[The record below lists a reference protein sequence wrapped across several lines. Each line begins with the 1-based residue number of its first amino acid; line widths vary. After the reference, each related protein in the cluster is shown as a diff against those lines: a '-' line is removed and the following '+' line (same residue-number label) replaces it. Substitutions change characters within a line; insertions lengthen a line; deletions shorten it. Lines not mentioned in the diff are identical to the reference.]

1 MCDCNKP
8 YKRINIIN
16 SKLNNIRNTLSLPE
30 NNDSLTLSVSNKEE
44 IIRIY
49 YLSQKD
55 TEKGTIRIRNPG
67 YYILKEDLIFHPNP
81 NDGFKPTIQQTTGDA
96 DADYPLAPFGAYN
109 LGFFAGI
116 AIETDNVAIDLNGF
130 KIEQSPEFNL
140 NQRFYAHIELA
151 SSPFI
156 PKQGPSNFGD
166 TIKAPKN
173 VIIKNGV
180 LGKSSHH
187 GIHGND
193 MSLVTIEDI
202 TFENFEVAAIALNG
216 GKNICIKDCMIK
228 QININ
233 IKTLSLFSQSLFA
246 LPHLKRIEARDS
258 NLTLNLKSGTKTISN
273 IIEEL
278 ESEVELAKNYA
289 LNDAE
294 YNGIL
299 KNNSGLYDGNAYG
312 IVLTSRGVVI
322 GDFKPM
328 RPDDMVGNE
337 NITLQNISINN
348 IITDGTEIIGINC
361 DKNTN
366 DTDEVKAYGK
376 DQFVGPVGDVI
387 DFNLITDLQGKY
399 KPNVYT
405 NAQLIISKHGIDK
418 REKGTANIS
427 EEIINWAE
435 SDTSIY
441 GMIRDNRDEPMEEG
455 KCNYKIVGRDSMGHV
470 MKGNIGLFISQGKNI
485 KVNNIKINHILNRSR
500 SENIA
505 ADSYG
510 ILITGSKDIVVNNK
524 EIRKILSNK
533 GIIKDVEM
541 KTSNF
546 NILMN

>member
-1 MCDCNKP
+1 MCDCDKP
-8 YKRINIIN
+8 YRRIHQVNSELVNI
-16 SKLNNIRNTLSLPE
+16 KNNLILTQT
-30 NNDSLTLSVSNKEE
+30 NDSLQTSNVEKPF
-44 IIRIY
+44 IRIR

-55 TEKGTIRIRNPG
+55 TEKGTIRIREPG
-67 YYILKEDLIFHPNP
+67 YYILSEDLIFHPNP
-81 NDGFKPTIQQTTGDA
+81 NHDFKPSSEQTSGGA
-96 DADYPLAPFGAYN
+96 EADYPLAPYGAYN

-116 AIETDNVAIDLNGF
+116 AIESDNVAIDLNGF

-140 NQRFYAHIELA
+140 LQRFYAHIELA

-166 TIKAPKN
+166 SIKVPKN
-173 VIIKNGV
+173 VMIKNGT

-187 GIHGND
+187 GIHGNS
-193 MSLVTIEDI
+193 MSDVTIEDI

-216 GKNICIKDCMIK
+216 GKNICIKDCIIK
-228 QININ
+228 EMNTN

-246 LPHLKRIEARDS
+246 LPHLKRIQNRDPTLS
-258 NLTLNLKSGTKTISN
+258 LNLNSGTKTISN

-289 LNDAE
+289 LNDAD

-299 KNNSGLYDGNAYG
+299 KNHSGLYDGNAYG

-328 RPDDMVGNE
+328 RPDDMEGNKD
-337 NITLQNISINN
+337 ITLQNISINN
-348 IITDGTEIIGINC
+348 IITDSTEIIGINC
-361 DKNTN
+361 DENTN

-387 DFNLITDLQGKY
+387 DFDLITDFDGKY

-418 REKGTANIS
+418 SEKGTANIS

-441 GMIRDNRDEPMEEG
+441 GMIRENRDEPMEDG

-485 KVNNIKINHILNRSR
+485 RANNIKIN
-500 SENIA
+500 NIVNKGTSKNVA
-505 ADSYG
+505 SDSAG
-510 ILITGSKDIVVNNK
+510 ILITGSRDVSVNNK
-524 EIRKILSNK
+524 VIKKVLSDN
-533 GIIKDVEM
+533 GISKDVEM
-541 KTSNF
+541 KTTNF
-546 NILMN
+546 NILIN